1 MARTAHILVV
11 DDNLD
16 ARDALRKLLEGA
28 GHTVTCIVNG
38 DEALRWLGN
47 GSRPDVILM
56 DLWMPVVDGWKFRQ
70 RLWQNPEL
78 EQIPVV
84 LISGEGDLAQIAA
97 SLDVDAYFRKPV
109 DPKQLLQAIGALG
122 GGEACSYFTE

>member
-1 MARTAHILVV
+1 MARATRILVV
-11 DDNLD
+11 DDNRE
-16 ARDALRKLLEGA
+16 ARDCLRKLLEGA
-28 GHTVTCIVNG
+28 GHTVTCVVNG
-38 DEALRWLGN
+38 QEALRWLGKAE
-47 GSRPDVILM
+47 RPDVILM

-109 DPKQLLQAIGALG
+109 DPKALLQAIGALG
-122 GGEACSYFTE
+122 SDEECTYFTE